1 MLDMLINDFGYNTP
15 IFLNELRVEGIT
27 ESALRQNFRRMVEK
41 GSIVRFDDGIYYIP
55 KTSVL
60 FNKPMSLDETEV
72 IIAKY
77 IRRNEQVYGYYTGMT
92 FANQIGVTTQ
102 VPVLDE
108 ITTNKESS
116 KGRNV
121 SLSGSKLRLKCPK
134 VPVTKENWKL
144 LQLLDLLNELE
155 KWSELSKEEAYEKIA
170 YCIKERGLKRDDMT
184 SYVGAY
190 PNKVSKTLI
199 ESRLIYV
206 FAS

>member
-1 MLDMLINDFGYNTP
+1 
-15 IFLNELRVEGIT
+15 
-27 ESALRQNFRRMVEK
+27 
-41 GSIVRFDDGIYYIP
+41 
-55 KTSVL
+55 
-60 FNKPMSLDETEV
+60 
-72 IIAKY
+72 
-77 IRRNEQVYGYYTGMT
+77 
-92 FANQIGVTTQ
+92 
-102 VPVLDE
+102 
-108 ITTNKESS
+108 
-116 KGRNV
+116 
-121 SLSGSKLRLKCPK
+121 LKCPK